1 MTTTA
6 NAIHKSMATI
16 NKNITKVLEVA
27 ELAVLIGSSK
37 TVGSNDDLVDEVFDN
52 KFNESDC

>member
-16 NKNITKVLEVA
+16 NKNITKALEVVL
-27 ELAVLIGSSK
+27 LAFLIGSSEI
-37 TVGSNDDLVDEVFDN
+37 VGSNDDLVDEVVDN

>member
-27 ELAVLIGSSK
+27 ELAVLIGSSE